1 MTTPAR
7 AEREQLCDLFL
18 DVGPDAPTLCGEWT
32 TRDLAAHLVV
42 RERRPDGAIGILAKP
57 FAAYAEKVRTH
68 EAARKYDE
76 IVERVRS
83 GPPLLSPMRPAPVER
98 LVNTFEYF
106 VHHEDVR
113 RASGNWT
120 PRELDEALRKD
131 LLRLF
136 PRAAKMLTRKAP
148 AGLVFVPDGAD
159 SPRGEPV
166 VAKKP
171 GADGHSVTVS
181 GPIGE
186 LVLFVYGRQAFAL
199 VDLAGP
205 DDAIDAVRSASFGV

>member
-1 MTTPAR
+1 MASPAR
-7 AEREQLCDLFL
+7 DEREQLCDLFL
-18 DVGPDAPTLCGEWT
+18 EVGPDAPTLCGDWT

-42 RERRPDGAIGILAKP
+42 RERRPDGAVGILAKP
-57 FAAYAEKVRTH
+57 LAGYAEKVRAH
-68 EAARKYDE
+68 EAARDYDDL
-76 IVERVRS
+76 VERVRT
-83 GPPLLSPMRPAPVER
+83 GPPLLSPMRPALVER

-113 RASGNWT
+113 RASGTWAG
-120 PRELDEALRKD
+120 RELDDDLTRD

-136 PRAAKMLTRKAP
+136 PRAAKMLARKSP
-148 AGLVFVPDGAD
+148 AGLVFVPDGSD
-159 SPRGEPV
+159 PI

-171 GADGHSVTVS
+171 GPDGHSVTVS

-186 LVLFVYGRQAFAL
+186 LVLFMYGRQAHAL

-205 DDAIDAVRSASFGV
+205 DDSIEAVRTASFGV

>member
-18 DVGPDAPTLCGEWT
+18 EVGPDAPTLCGEWT

-57 FAAYAEKVRTH
+57 FANYAEKVRKH
-68 EAARKYDE
+68 EADRDYDK

-83 GPPLLSPMRPAPVER
+83 GPPLLSPMRPAAAER
-98 LVNTFEYF
+98 LANTFEYF

-113 RASGNWT
+113 RAHGNWAA
-120 PRELDEALRKD
+120 RDLDDALKKD

-148 AGLVFVPDGAD
+148 SGLAFVPDGV
-159 SPRGEPV
+159 EPI

-186 LVLFVYGRQAFAL
+186 LVLFIYGRQAHSL

-205 DDAIDAVRSASFGV
+205 DDSIEAVRSASFGV

>member
-1 MTTPAR
+1 MTPAR
-7 AEREQLCDLFL
+7 AEREQLCALFL
-18 DVGPDAPTLCGEWT
+18 DVGPDAPTLCGDWT

-42 RERRPDGAIGILAKP
+42 RERRPDGAVGILAKP
-57 FAAYAEKVRTH
+57 FAGYAEKVRTH
-68 EAARKYDE
+68 EAARDYDRL
-76 IVERVRS
+76 VERVRT

-113 RASGNWT
+113 RASGTWT
-120 PRELDEALRKD
+120 GRELDDELTRD

-136 PRAAKMLTRKAP
+136 PRAAKMLVRKSP

-159 SPRGEPV
+159 PI

-186 LVLFVYGRQAFAL
+186 LVLFMYGRQAHAL

-205 DDAIDAVRSASFGV
+205 DDSVEAVRTASFGV

>member
-1 MTTPAR
+1 MATPAR
-7 AEREQLCDLFL
+7 VEREQLCDLFVA
-18 DVGPDAPTLCGEWT
+18 VGPDAATLCGDWT

-57 FAAYAEKVRTH
+57 LAGYAEKVRTH
-68 EAARKYDE
+68 EAERDYDRL
-76 IVERVRS
+76 VERVRS
-83 GPPLLSPMRPAPVER
+83 GPPLLSPMRPAPIER

-113 RASGNWT
+113 RASGTWT
-120 PRELDEALRKD
+120 GRILDDALTQD

-136 PRAAKMLTRKAP
+136 SRAAKMLARKSP
-148 AGLVFVPDGAD
+148 AGLVFVPDGA
-159 SPRGEPV
+159 EPI
-166 VAKKP
+166 VAKQP
-171 GADGHSVTVS
+171 GDDGHSVTVS

-186 LVLFVYGRQAFAL
+186 LVLFVYGRQAHAL

-205 DDAIDAVRSASFGV
+205 DDAVEAVRTASFGV